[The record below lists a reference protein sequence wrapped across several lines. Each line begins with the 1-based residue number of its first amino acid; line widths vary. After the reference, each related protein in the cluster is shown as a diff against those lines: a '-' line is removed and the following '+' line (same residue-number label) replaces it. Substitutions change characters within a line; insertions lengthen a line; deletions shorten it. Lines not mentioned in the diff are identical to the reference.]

1 MPRKYNRAKAAPR
14 LEGLENRTLLS
25 QGGWQ
30 GYALNPQH
38 TALSPVAS
46 AGLGLIH
53 WQAPVDLA
61 PQYSGNDL
69 LIHYGSPLVTA
80 ANTVLIP
87 VKTGASGG
95 FEIQARSGATGSLQW
110 TVTSDYTLMPR
121 GGTNGYDWTPSYSPT
136 LTPQNQ
142 LYFAG
147 NGGTVIT
154 TASPDAAGPTP
165 PTTSRLAFFG
175 LSNYNANPSAYNTT
189 VFIDTPITA
198 DAAGDIFFGFLVTGS
213 NPLGLSSGVARIG
226 ANGTGSYVGVVAGTT
241 QVATNS
247 APALSND
254 GSTLYVLES
263 SGNFGSGKLVALD
276 SHTLAVKAQVTLM
289 DPYTDNP
296 AVISNDA
303 TASPTVGPDGDVYI
317 GVLENPFASNH
328 DRGWLLHFS
337 GDLATTK
344 IPGAFGWDDTASI
357 VPASMVPSYHGSST
371 YLLMT
376 KYNNYAGEG
385 GDGVN
390 EIAILDPNAM
400 TDDPVTGTCV
410 MQEVETIAGPT
421 PDPEFISTHPDAVR
435 EWCINSAAVDPATD
449 SVLVGSEDGNLY
461 RWNLA
466 TNTFTQHIT
475 LTSGVGEAYTP
486 TLIGP
491 DGTVYAINNAT
502 LFAIGDVVG
511 DSGFERIQVGAG
523 QFQYRPSGS
532 NWSFAGNS
540 GISANNSGFTSG
552 NPPAPQGQ
560 QVAFLQQT
568 GSISQAV
575 SGWAAGSYALSFDAA
590 QRGNFHASK
599 QDFSVLVDGAVVGT
613 FTPSGTSYQSYT
625 TAAFTVAAG
634 AHTITF
640 QGLDS
645 AGGDNTAF
653 VDAVARVIVNPIGDA
668 GFEQVQ
674 VGAGQFRYLPTG
686 SPWTFAGNSGI
697 SANNSGFTSGN
708 PPAPQGLQVAFL
720 QETGSFS
727 QTVTGW
733 AAGSYTLSFDA
744 AQRGNYQASK
754 QDFSVLVDRAVVGTF
769 TPAGKSYQS
778 YTTAAFTVGAGAH
791 TITFQGLDSAGGDN
805 TAFVD
810 LVTLTSLATIGD
822 AGFEQVLVG
831 GGQFKYLPTG
841 SPWTFAGNSGISA
854 NNSGF
859 TSGNPPAPQGLQV
872 AFLQET
878 GSFSQTVT
886 DWAAGSYTLSF
897 DAAQRG
903 SNPASKQDFSVLVDG
918 VLVGIFTPAGTSYQ
932 SYTTAA
938 FTVGAGVHTITFQGL
953 DSAGG
958 DNTAFVDL
966 VSVTSLATIGDAGF
980 EQVQVGAGQFRYLPT
995 GSPWTFTGSSG
1006 ISANNSGFTS
1016 GNPPAPQGQQVAFL
1030 QETGSFSQAVP
1041 GWASGSY
1048 TLSFDAA
1055 QRGNY
1060 QASKQD
1066 FSVLVDGAVVGTFT
1080 PSGTSYQSYTTA
1092 AFTVAAG
1099 AHTIT
1104 FRGLDS
1110 AGGDNTAFVDAI
1122 KLAIS

>member
-1 MPRKYNRAKAAPR
+1 MR
-14 LEGLENRTLLS
+14 LE
-25 QGGWQ
+25 
-30 GYALNPQH
+30 
-38 TALSPVAS
+38 
-46 AGLGLIH
+46 
-53 WQAPVDLA
+53 
-61 PQYSGNDL
+61 
-69 LIHYGSPLVTA
+69 
-80 ANTVLIP
+80 
-87 VKTGASGG
+87 
-95 FEIQARSGATGSLQW
+95 
-110 TVTSDYTLMPR
+110 
-121 GGTNGYDWTPSYSPT
+121 
-136 LTPQNQ
+136 
-142 LYFAG
+142 
-147 NGGTVIT
+147 
-154 TASPDAAGPTP
+154 
-165 PTTSRLAFFG
+165 
-175 LSNYNANPSAYNTT
+175 
-189 VFIDTPITA
+189 
-198 DAAGDIFFGFLVTGS
+198 
-213 NPLGLSSGVARIG
+213 
-226 ANGTGSYVGVVAGTT
+226 
-241 QVATNS
+241 
-247 APALSND
+247 
-254 GSTLYVLES
+254 
-263 SGNFGSGKLVALD
+263 
-276 SHTLAVKAQVTLM
+276 
-289 DPYTDNP
+289 
-296 AVISNDA
+296 
-303 TASPTVGPDGDVYI
+303 
-317 GVLENPFASNH
+317 
-328 DRGWLLHFS
+328 
-337 GDLATTK
+337 
-344 IPGAFGWDDTASI
+344 
-357 VPASMVPSYHGSST
+357 
-371 YLLMT
+371 
-376 KYNNYAGEG
+376 
-385 GDGVN
+385 
-390 EIAILDPNAM
+390 
-400 TDDPVTGTCV
+400 
-410 MQEVETIAGPT
+410 
-421 PDPEFISTHPDAVR
+421 
-435 EWCINSAAVDPATD
+435 
-449 SVLVGSEDGNLY
+449 
-461 RWNLA
+461 
-466 TNTFTQHIT
+466 
-475 LTSGVGEAYTP
+475 
-486 TLIGP
+486 
-491 DGTVYAINNAT
+491 
-502 LFAIGDVVG
+502 
-511 DSGFERIQVGAG
+511 
-523 QFQYRPSGS
+523 
-532 NWSFAGNS
+532 
-540 GISANNSGFTSG
+540 
-552 NPPAPQGQ
+552 
-560 QVAFLQQT
+560 
-568 GSISQAV
+568 
-575 SGWAAGSYALSFDAA
+575 
-590 QRGNFHASK
+590 

-634 AHTITF
+634 LHTITF

-708 PPAPQGLQVAFL
+708 PPAPQGSAGRLPPGDRLVQPDRHRLGRRVLHAQLRCRPAGQLPGVEAGLQR
-720 QETGSFS
+720 
-727 QTVTGW
+727 
-733 AAGSYTLSFDA
+733 AGR
-744 AQRGNYQASK
+744 RGRRGDLHARREVV
-754 QDFSVLVDRAVVGTF
+754 SVLHHRRVHRRRR
-769 TPAGKSYQS
+769 
-778 YTTAAFTVGAGAH
+778 AH

-810 LVTLTSLATIGD
+810 LVTLTSLARSATR
-822 AGFEQVLVG
+822 ASSRCWWG
-831 GGQFKYLPTG
+831 GASSSISPTG

-903 SNPASKQDFSVLVDG
+903 SDPASKQDFSVLVDG

-938 FTVGAGVHTITFQGL
+938 FTVGAGAHTITFQGL

-1016 GNPPAPQGQQVAFL
+1016 GNPPAPQGEQVAFL
-1030 QETGSFSQAVP
+1030 QGTGSFSQAVP